1 MPGAS
6 LEAAKACQANAPP
19 LRPLRKMMNR
29 PAAKLIRLRWQ
40 KHSHQHIG
48 LHLNADGAR
57 LLFQVFV
64 DACERQSI
72 VITTNLEFSRW
83 GVGVRR
89 RPDGHRR
96 DRQNRPPREAHPVPW
111 RVLPRA
117 PRPHAGGVGAQRGCA
132 DPMISLL
139 NFRCSLGPRTGS
151 PSGRMAA
158 PASARV
164 WAELGADNPRRGA
177 RSGSECPSG

>member
-1 MPGAS
+1 
-6 LEAAKACQANAPP
+6 
-19 LRPLRKMMNR
+19 MNR

-83 GVGVRR
+83 GSVFGGDQMATAAIDRIVHHGRLIQFRGVSY
-89 RPDGHRR
+89 
-96 DRQNRPPREAHPVPW
+96 
-111 RVLPRA
+111 RVRHVLMQE
-117 PRPHAGGVGAQRGCA
+117 G
-132 DPMISLL
+132 
-139 NFRCSLGPRTGS
+139 
-151 PSGRMAA
+151 
-158 PASARV
+158 
-164 WAELGADNPRRGA
+164 
-177 RSGSECPSG
+177 